1 MYIIKI
7 YNDGVPLEIQN
18 ESRKLKSGSVVKGI
32 NAIDSF
38 SFTLHP
44 NNPGFS
50 RIHDKKTLVTVYN
63 TNKNRFEFFG
73 RALYSSP
80 AMDEK
85 GLITKAVTCESY
97 FGFLCDSEQTYVEEQ
112 NWTVRGLLEHIINT
126 HNLQLEDYKQFAIGE
141 VTVTDPNDNL
151 YIGIQRKNTWETIKE
166 KLLDKLGGEIRFRA
180 VDGVTYI
187 DYLTKIG
194 VTRSTAIALSRNMKS
209 ITQENDPSA
218 YVTRFKPLGCKLT
231 KEVTNTDENGNVTT
245 ETVETEERL
254 TIASVN
260 DGLDYIIDEAAEA
273 VYGINVHSETFDDI
287 TEPSNL
293 MTRGRTWLEE
303 NNRVKV
309 KYSISSL
316 DLSLLGLDIDDF
328 DVHDYHPVQN
338 ALLGIDD
345 TARIIKKTI
354 DVCNETS
361 STIEVGDNFKTLSDI
376 QLEQAGKVDDLTN
389 TVGKIESDYVTNER
403 LISESRFLSS
413 LIQQTVEN
421 ILLTVSETYESK
433 STTEEFR
440 QTIASELE
448 VLADQI
454 SMNFTTTTEQIEN
467 VDGDLRSKFT
477 ELYKYIQ
484 FSENGITIGDN
495 TTGLVLSLDND
506 MITFSKNGVVFG
518 RWDGVDFYTGNIV
531 VEVNERAQFGNFAYV
546 PRSDGSLSFL
556 KVGG

>member
-1 MYIIKI
+1 MYIVKI

-38 SFTLHP
+38 SFTLLP

-80 AMDEK
+80 AMDSK

-97 FGFLCDSEQTYVEEQ
+97 FGFLCDSEQTYVAEQ
-112 NWTVRGLLEHIINT
+112 NWTVTGLLEHIINV
-126 HNLQLEDYKQFAIGE
+126 HNSQLEEYKRFAIGE

-151 YIGIQRKNTWETIKE
+151 YIGIQRKKTWDTIKE
-166 KLLDKLGGEIRFRA
+166 KLLDKLGGEIRFRV

-194 VTRSTAIALSRNMKS
+194 ETRTTAIALSKNMKS

-231 KEVTNTDENGNVTT
+231 KEVTSTDENGNVTT

-254 TIASVN
+254 DITSVN
-260 DGLDYIIDEAAEA
+260 DGLDYIVDEAAEA
-273 VYGINVHSETFDDI
+273 EYGINVHSETFDDI

-293 MTRGRTWLEE
+293 MTRGEEWLAE

-309 KYSISSL
+309 KYSISQL
-316 DLSLLGLDIDDF
+316 DLSLIGLDIEDF

-376 QLEQAGKVDDLTN
+376 QLEQAGKVDGLTN

-403 LISESRFLSS
+403 LISESATLSS
-413 LIQQTVEN
+413 LIQQTVNN
-421 ILLTVSETYESK
+421 IMLSVEEVYVKQTTHTEFQQAVS
-433 STTEEFR
+433 
-440 QTIASELE
+440 AELSL
-448 VLADQI
+448 LADQI
-454 SMNFTTTTEQIEN
+454 TMNFTTTTEQITT
-467 VDGDLRSKFT
+467 VDGDMQSKFT
-477 ELYKYIQ
+477 ELYKYIS
-484 FSENGITIGDN
+484 FSDNGITIGGSEN
-495 TTGLVLSLDND
+495 AITLNLDND
-506 MITFSKNGVVFG
+506 GISFNKNGVQFG
-518 RWDGVDFYTGNIV
+518 FWDGENFYTGNIV
-531 VEVNERAQFGNFAYV
+531 VDVNERAQFGNFAFI